1 MATIQRVRRVANPQR
16 KRRLTPKQIKYF
28 GTARQRAAL
37 KRKRASGS
45 KRVSAARNPALVVT
59 LGALNPQRRKPTM
72 AATRRRRRKNT
83 SGARR
88 RRRTTRVIAAA
99 PRRRRNMSY
108 RRRRNP
114 VNPRRR
120 RRMVS
125 YRRRRNPAMF
135 GSKPFSASGAQLVLG
150 GLLGVAG
157 TKFVARMIPAGFTG
171 FAGTFGPVVSNGIAA
186 FIVGWGASKAAKG
199 PFGDAVLF
207 GGMMQVGSTLINALV
222 PNLRLAD
229 IPLALSGRGM
239 GEFVPGGFVVP
250 QNPVRGIQAPPTN
263 NRTNMSGLTR
273 AFGTAF

>member
-28 GTARQRAAL
+28 GTARQKAAL
-37 KRKRASGS
+37 KRKRSSAS
-45 KRVSAARNPALVVT
+45 KRVSGVRNPALVVT

-72 AATRRRRRKNT
+72 AATRRRRKNT

-88 RRRTTRVIAAA
+88 RRRTVTAAA
-99 PRRRRNMSY
+99 PRRRRANPA
-108 RRRRNP
+108 RRR
-114 VNPRRR
+114 VSMAAPRRR
-120 RRMVS
+120 RRVAS
-125 YRRRRNPAMF
+125 YRRRNPAMF
-135 GSKPFSASGAQLVLG
+135 GSRPFSGAGAQLILG

-157 TKFVARMIPAGFTG
+157 TKFVARMIPPGLTG
-171 FAGTFGPVVSNGIAA
+171 FAGTFGPVINNAVGALVIGWAA
-186 FIVGWGASKAAKG
+186 GKAAKG

-207 GGMMQVGSTLINALV
+207 GGMMQVGSTLINTLV

-229 IPLALSGRGM
+229 IPIALQGRGM

-250 QNPVRGIQAPPTN
+250 QNPVRGIPAAPPTN
-263 NRTNMSGLTR
+263 NRTQMSGLTR

>member
-16 KRRLTPKQIKYF
+16 KRRLTPKPIKYS
-28 GTARQRAAL
+28 GTSRQRAAL
-37 KRKRASGS
+37 KRKRSSAS

-59 LGALNPQRRKPTM
+59 LGALNPQRRTPM
-72 AATRRRRRKNT
+72 AATKRRRRKNT

-88 RRRTTRVIAAA
+88 RRRTISVSA
-99 PRRRRNMSY
+99 PRRRRAANPY
-108 RRRRNP
+108 PTRRRRT
-114 VNPRRR
+114 VRRR
-120 RRMVS
+120 RVGS
-125 YRRRRNPAMF
+125 VRRRNPAMF
-135 GSKPFSASGAQLVLG
+135 GSRPFSSGGAQLVLG

-157 TKFVARMIPAGFTG
+157 TKFVARMIPANLMA
-171 FAGTFGPVVSNGIAA
+171 FAGTFGPVISNGIAA
-186 FIVGWGASKAAKG
+186 FVVGWGASKAAKG

-207 GGMMQVGSTLINALV
+207 GGMMQVGSTLINTLV

-250 QNPVRGIQAPPTN
+250 QNPVRGYVPAPPTN

>member
-16 KRRLTPKQIKYF
+16 KRRLTPKQIKFF
-28 GTARQRAAL
+28 GTARQKAAL
-37 KRKRASGS
+37 KRKRSSAS
-45 KRVSAARNPALVVT
+45 KRVSATRNPALVVT
-59 LGALNPQRRKPTM
+59 LGALNPQRRKTTM

-99 PRRRRNMSY
+99 PRRRGVT
-108 RRRRNP
+108 RRR
-114 VNPRRR
+114 VMNPRRR
-120 RRMVS
+120 RRVAS
-125 YRRRRNPAMF
+125 YRRRNPAMF
-135 GSKPFSASGAQLVLG
+135 GSKPFSGAGAQLVLG

-157 TKFVARMIPAGFTG
+157 TKFVARMIPAGLSS
-171 FAGTFGPVVSNGIAA
+171 FAGTFGPVINNA
-186 FIVGWGASKAAKG
+186 VGALVIGWVAGKAAKG

-207 GGMMQVGSTLINALV
+207 GGMMQVGSTLINTLV

-250 QNPVRGIQAPPTN
+250 QNPVRGIPAPPTN
-263 NRTNMSGLTR
+263 NRTQMSGLTR